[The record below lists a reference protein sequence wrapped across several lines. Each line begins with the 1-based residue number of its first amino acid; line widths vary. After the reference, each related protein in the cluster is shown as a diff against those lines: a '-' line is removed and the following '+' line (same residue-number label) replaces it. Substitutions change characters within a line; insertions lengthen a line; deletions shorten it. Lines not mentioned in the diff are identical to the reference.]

1 MSCTSVEEA
10 IAGDLA
16 VFSCTVPGPT
26 LINAIEVAMK
36 SLNLWIWSVATVAC
50 LAGPAHAQAN
60 SGDEGQA
67 PPVLPMEIRLRHVD
81 QYFAQAIE
89 DDARYSRI
97 EAVFASGSSE
107 INLMA

>member
-1 MSCTSVEEA
+1 
-10 IAGDLA
+10 
-16 VFSCTVPGPT
+16 
-26 LINAIEVAMK
+26 MK

-97 EAVFASGSSE
+97 KAVFASGSSE